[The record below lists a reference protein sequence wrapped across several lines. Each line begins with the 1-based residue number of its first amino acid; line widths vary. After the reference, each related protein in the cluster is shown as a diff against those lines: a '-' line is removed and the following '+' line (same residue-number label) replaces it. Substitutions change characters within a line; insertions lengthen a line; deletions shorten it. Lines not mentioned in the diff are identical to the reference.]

1 MSTPKPTAGRG
12 TASRVAHKPSWLS
25 RFAQDHGRAIAA
37 TLLAIRHRPVGM
49 LLTAFVIGITLALP
63 AGLHTLLRNLDSLS
77 GGLQGSLRASLFL
90 KDSVDAERGAALSQS
105 LGRRAGVSEVRYV
118 SRDKALEE
126 FRRYSG
132 FGDALDA
139 LKDNPLPA
147 VIIVTPDS
155 RAPKAQIDALL
166 KDLAAL
172 PEVEQAKLD
181 RQWLERLYAIV
192 DIVKRAVV
200 MIAGL
205 LALTVLVVI
214 GNTVRLDIEGR
225 REEIAVLKLIGASHA
240 FIRRPFL
247 YSGLWYGLAGA
258 AIACALV
265 EAGVLALEA
274 PAQRLAGLYD
284 TSAHL
289 QGLSS
294 EALAAVVVAG
304 ILLGWIGAF
313 WTVTRH
319 LGRIEPS

>member
-1 MSTPKPTAGRG
+1 MSTPKPLPSRGAAGR
-12 TASRVAHKPSWLS
+12 VAKRPSWLS
-25 RFAQDHGRAIAA
+25 RLLQDHARAIAS
-37 TLLAIRHRPVGM
+37 TLLAIRRRPIGM

-77 GGLQGSLRASLFL
+77 GGLQGTLRASLFL
-90 KDSVDAERGAALSQS
+90 RDSIDADRGSALTQS
-105 LGRRAGVSEVRYV
+105 LARRPGISDARYI

-132 FGDALDA
+132 FSDALDA

-147 VIIVTPDS
+147 VIVVTPDGH
-155 RAPKAQIDALL
+155 APKAVIDALM
-166 KDLAAL
+166 KELAAL

-181 RQWLERLYAIV
+181 HQWLERLYAIV
-192 DIVKRAVV
+192 DIVKQAVLMV
-200 MIAGL
+200 AGL

-214 GNTVRLDIEGR
+214 GNTVRLDIESR
-225 REEIAVLKLIGASHA
+225 REEILVLKLIGAGNS

-258 AIACALV
+258 AVACLLV
-265 EAGVLALEA
+265 QAGVAILNA

-284 TSAHL
+284 SAARL
-289 QGLSS
+289 QGISW
-294 EALAAVVVAG
+294 EALAAVVVTG

-313 WTVTRH
+313 WTVSRH